1 MVHVW
6 SLYYKLFFLL
16 TLKSLISYFIF
27 INFYNFVCV
36 CVCVC
41 VCVVRVRGENVQC
54 YSLPIRQCVVNII
67 FNEAENIL
75 RHIYFKTILWSL
87 LPFYVS
93 MLGVLKMLLCS
104 FQTVLKIPCRT
115 NTPLFFLDQFDHE
128 LHNLCPS
135 TART

>member
-1 MVHVW
+1 MFGLCTINYFFC
-6 SLYYKLFFLL
+6 SLLNLLSLILFLL
-16 TLKSLISYFIF
+16 IF
-27 INFYNFVCV
+27 IILCV